1 MISNSHALG
10 VHNVPLKTGQL
21 YMPYPSALLND
32 ANAAV
37 LTEWIGK
44 ETCESMVYLSLSNTV
59 GGAVVY
65 QFGSR
70 ECI

>member
-10 VHNVPLKTGQL
+10 VHNVPCENWTT

-59 GGAVVY
+59 GGA
-65 QFGSR
+65 R